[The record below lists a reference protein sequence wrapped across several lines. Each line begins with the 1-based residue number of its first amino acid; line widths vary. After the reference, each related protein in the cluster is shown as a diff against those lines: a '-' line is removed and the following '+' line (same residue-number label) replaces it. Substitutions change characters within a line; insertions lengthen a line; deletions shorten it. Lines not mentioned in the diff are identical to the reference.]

1 MSKRKLIS
9 GASIALAG
17 GVLTAAA
24 GLASAQTAA
33 DIVLGEGIHP
43 ESIAATPDGGL
54 LIGSIALNSVYRAA
68 PGATTAEPWIT
79 TGLID
84 GGLVLGVFAAG
95 DTAYVCAGGPFGSNV
110 AFLLTFDLATAA
122 ETGRYELPGG
132 GLCNDIAV
140 GSDGTAYVSDTSP
153 VGRLL
158 ALAPGASEL
167 TVVVADEAIAGI
179 DGIAFIGD
187 ELYAND
193 VTTGDLYRID
203 IAGGTYTTLTLSR
216 PLQGPD
222 GMRTT
227 VDGTALLVTENAG
240 GTLDLLTIEGDAV
253 TVETIQDGFTQATGV
268 AQIGNIAYVVEARF
282 DVLFNPAAPPVGVFS
297 AKAVPLPADAAA
309 APAAPAA
316 AAAPA
321 APAAEDPAAVMA
333 ALMTDGQRLY
343 VAQCQACH
351 GDQGQGGI
359 GFALVNSPV
368 VSRAGATINQI
379 IQGYPNHGMPEFGS
393 RLNNAQIAAIST
405 YIRNSWGNAYGVV
418 TPAMVGQVRPQ

>member
-1 MSKRKLIS
+1 MTKRTLIS

-17 GVLTAAA
+17 GVLAAAA
-24 GLASAQTAA
+24 GFAFAQDAA
-33 DIVLGEGIHP
+33 DVVLGEGFHP

-54 LIGSIALNSVYRAA
+54 LIASIALNTVYRAA
-68 PGATTAEPWIT
+68 PGATTAEPWLT

-95 DTAYVCAGGPFGSNV
+95 DTAYVCANGSFGLNV
-110 AFLLTFDLATAA
+110 AALVTFDLATAA

-132 GLCNDIAV
+132 GVCNDIAV
-140 GSDGTAYVSDTSP
+140 GPDGTAYVSDTSA

-158 ALAPGASEL
+158 ALAPGATEL
-167 TVVVADEAIAGI
+167 AVVVADAAIAGI
-179 DGIAFIGD
+179 DGVAFIGD
-187 ELYAND
+187 TLYAND
-193 VTTGDLYRID
+193 VTTGALYRID
-203 IAGGTYTTLTLSR
+203 VAAGTFASLTLSR

-227 VDGTALLVTENAG
+227 VDGTGLLVTENAG
-240 GTLDLLTIEGDAV
+240 GTLDLLTIDGDAV
-253 TVETIQDGFTQATGV
+253 TVETIADGFTQATGV
-268 AQIGNIAYVVEARF
+268 AQIGDVAYVVEARF
-282 DVLFNPAAPPVGVFS
+282 DVLFNPAAAPVGVFS
-297 AKAVPLPADAAA
+297 AKAVAMPATAAA
-309 APAAPAA
+309 APAAPAPAA
-316 AAAPA
+316 AAAP
-321 APAAEDPAAVMA
+321 AEDPAAVMA
-333 ALMTDGQRLY
+333 ALMTEGQRLY
-343 VAQCQACH
+343 ATNCQACH

-393 RLNNAQIAAIST
+393 RLSNPQIAAIST

-418 TPAMVGQVRPQ
+418 TAAMVGQVRPQ

>member
-1 MSKRKLIS
+1 MTKRLLIS
-9 GASIALAG
+9 GASLALAG
-17 GVLTAAA
+17 GVLAVAA
-24 GLASAQTAA
+24 GFASAQNAA
-33 DIVLGEGIHP
+33 DIVLGEGVFP

-54 LIGSIALNSVYRAA
+54 LIGSIAQNSVFRAA

-95 DTAYVCAGGPFGSNV
+95 DTAYVCANGPFGSN
-110 AFLLTFDLATAA
+110 AGFLLTFDLATAA
-122 ETGRYELPGG
+122 ETGRYEFPGG

-140 GSDGTAYVSDTSP
+140 GSDGTAYVSDTSA

-158 ALAPGASEL
+158 ALAPDGNEL
-167 TVVVADEAIAGI
+167 TVVVADAAIAGI
-179 DGIAFIGD
+179 DGIAFLGD
-187 ELYAND
+187 TLYAND

-203 IAGGTYTTLTLSR
+203 VAAGTYTTLTLSR

-227 VDGTALLVTENAG
+227 VDGTGLLVTENAG
-240 GTLDLLTIEGDAV
+240 GTLDLLTIEGDDV
-253 TVETIQDGFTQATGV
+253 TVETIRDGFTQATGV
-268 AQIGNIAYVVEARF
+268 AQVGDVAYVVEARF
-282 DVLFNPAAPPVGVFS
+282 DVLFNPAAPPLGVFT
-297 AKAVPLPADAAA
+297 ATAVTMPAEAAA

-321 APAAEDPAAVMA
+321 APAEDPAAVMA
-333 ALMTDGQRLY
+333 ALMTQGQRLY
-343 VAQCQACH
+343 TRDCQGCH
-351 GDQGQGGI
+351 GDRGQGGA
-359 GFALVNSPV
+359 GFALVGSPV

-379 IQGYPNHGMPEFGS
+379 IQGYPGHGMPEFGS
-393 RLNNAQIAAIST
+393 RLNNQEIAAIAT
-405 YIRNSWGNAYGVV
+405 LIRNSWGNSYGVV

>member
-1 MSKRKLIS
+1 MTKRTLIS

-17 GVLTAAA
+17 GVLAAAA
-24 GLASAQTAA
+24 GFASAQNAA
-33 DIVLGEGIHP
+33 DVVLGEGFHP

-54 LIGSIALNSVYRAA
+54 LIGSVALNSVYRAA

-95 DTAYVCAGGPFGSNV
+95 DTAYVCADGAFGSNV

-122 ETGRYELPGG
+122 ETGRYEFPGG
-132 GLCNDIAV
+132 GFCNDIAV
-140 GSDGTAYVSDTSP
+140 GADGTAYVADTSP
-153 VGRLL
+153 VGRVL
-158 ALAPGASEL
+158 ALAPGATEL
-167 TVVVADEAIAGI
+167 AVVLSDAAITGI

-187 ELYAND
+187 DLYANN
-193 VTTGDLYRID
+193 VQTGDLYRID
-203 IAGGTYTTLTLSR
+203 VAGGTYTTLTLSR

-227 VDGTALLVTENAG
+227 VDGTALLLTENAG
-240 GTLDLLTIEGDAV
+240 GTLDRITIDGDAA
-253 TVETIQDGFTQATGV
+253 TVETIADGFTQATAV
-268 AQIGNIAYVVEARF
+268 AQIGDVAYVVEARF
-282 DVLFNPAAPPVGVFS
+282 DVLMTPGATPVGVFS
-297 AKAVPLPADAAA
+297 AKAVPLAA
-309 APAAPAA
+309 APAAAPATAPAPAA
-316 AAAPA
+316 AAAPV
-321 APAAEDPAAVMA
+321 EDAAAVMA
-333 ALMTDGQRLY
+333 ALMTEGQRLY
-343 VAQCQACH
+343 ATNCLACH

-393 RLNNAQIAAIST
+393 RLTNPQIAAIST

-418 TPAMVGQVRPQ
+418 TAAMVGQVRPQ